1 VAAFKADTRRRARGT
16 TVAPVPNEGTSM
28 DTFFVRKQL
37 IAGGILLVCIEV
49 GFMVIRALAR

>member
-1 VAAFKADTRRRARGT
+1 LKADAGRRARGT
-16 TVAPVPNEGTSM
+16 AVAPLPGEGTSM